1 MTLLALPFLFC
12 RPWGE
17 EQGCVGSPSPAVP
30 AATLVSPALTHSS
43 ALGGAMEPGEGALYG
58 FATRF

>member
-12 RPWGE
+12 RRWGE
-17 EQGCVGSPSPAVP
+17 EQGCVGSPSPA
-30 AATLVSPALTHSS
+30 AIDASLVSPARPHRSV
-43 ALGGAMEPGEGALYG
+43 LGGASEPGEGALHG